1 MERMNLNSP
10 LFDRI
15 RLKPE
20 PRQERRGNTIRCD
33 SPGCEA
39 SGDYRAPM
47 GRLREGQYF
56 CFCLE
61 HVREYNSSYNYF
73 NGMSD
78 AEVARFVK
86 DATIGHR
93 PTWSMGTRRGPSA
106 FREDCSA
113 AGDWDDPLG
122 LYRQRFHRARPQGE
136 EGPRCSIAAK
146 RAFDALGL
154 DETASAETIKTRY
167 KDLVKRC
174 HPDANGGDR
183 SCEDRLREIIHAYR
197 TLRSARLA

>member
-1 MERMNLNSP
+1 MDLNSP

-15 RLKPE
+15 RVKREPE
-20 PRQERRGNTIRCD
+20 HERRAKTIRCD

-61 HVREYNSSYNYF
+61 HVREYNNSYNYF

-78 AEVARFVK
+78 GDVARYMK
-86 DATIGHR
+86 DATTGHR
-93 PTWSMGTRRGPSA
+93 PTWSMGVKRGMGG
-106 FREDCSA
+106 FREEGVKP
-113 AGDWDDPLG
+113 GDFADPLG
-122 LYRQRFHRARPQGE
+122 LYRQRFHRGRQQE
-136 EGPRCSIAAK
+136 TREPRYSPVTMRCLH
-146 RAFDALGL
+146 ALGL
-154 DETASAETIKTRY
+154 DEAASAEVIKARY
-167 KDLVKRC
+167 KDLVKRH

-183 SCEDRLREIIHAYR
+183 SCEEKLREIIHAYK
-197 TLRSARLA
+197 TLRAARLV